1 MLVVTRDRL
10 ETLDLLVVLVTTGEE
25 DKTEITLVVF

>member
-10 ETLDLLVVLVTTGEE
+10 EALDLLVVLVTTGEE